1 MREQTR
7 TIGIIH
13 AVHLTIQAMKPFL
26 EKYIPDVEVMHLCDD
41 TIQRDNI
48 AAGVGV
54 IPKHNYFRFAQYAH
68 NLEESGVELILLAC
82 STFNYA
88 AELARPM
95 IDIPIMQIDRPM
107 MELAVAQGRRV
118 GMLATLATTVPSS
131 ERLLRIV
138 AEEKKRPVEITTVLR
153 PEAFEAIQNGD
164 KETHNRILLE
174 EIDRLSSKVDSIVLA
189 QLSMSALEPY
199 LGKTAVPVYNSG
211 TTGFDF
217 IRRTLYGAGV
227 GAEVLA

>member
-1 MREQTR
+1 MKETPK

-13 AVHLTIQAMKPFL
+13 AIHLTIRAMQPFL
-26 EKYIPDVEVMHLCDD
+26 DRYIPDVEVIHLCDD

-48 AAGVGV
+48 SAGVGV

-68 NLEESGVELILLAC
+68 NLQESGVELILLAC

-95 IDIPIMQIDRPM
+95 IDIPILQIDRPM
-107 MELAVAQGRRV
+107 MELAVSRGHRV
-118 GMLATLATTVPSS
+118 GLLATLATTVPSS
-131 ERLLRIV
+131 ERLLKIV
-138 AEEKKRPVEITTVLR
+138 AAEKNSPVEITTVLR
-153 PEAFEAIQNGD
+153 PEAFAAIQKGD
-164 KETHNRILLE
+164 TETHNRILLE
-174 EIDRLSSKVDSIVLA
+174 EIDKLSGKVDSIVMA

-211 TTGFDF
+211 ATGFGH
-217 IRRTLYGAGV
+217 IRQLLYGAV
-227 GAEVLA
+227 PSEALA

>member
-1 MREQTR
+1 MENEKK

-13 AVHLTIQAMKPFL
+13 AVHLTIGAMKPFL
-26 EKYIPDVEVMHLCDD
+26 ERYVPDVEVMHLCDD

-95 IDIPIMQIDRPM
+95 INIPIMQIDRAM
-107 MELAVAQGRRV
+107 MELAVSQGRRV

-138 AEEKKRPVEITTVLR
+138 AAEKGSPVEITTVLR
-153 PEAFEAIQNGD
+153 PEAFEAVSKGD
-164 KETHNRILLE
+164 VETHNKILLE
-174 EIDRLSSKVDSIVLA
+174 EIDKLSGKVDSIVMA
-189 QLSMSALEPY
+189 QLSMSALAPF
-199 LGKTAVPVYNSG
+199 LGKTAVPVYDSG
-211 TTGFDF
+211 TTGFGY
-217 IRRTLYGAGV
+217 IRQKLFG
-227 GAEVLA
+227 EVSSEVHA

>member
-1 MREQTR
+1 MREQAK

-13 AVHLTIQAMKPFL
+13 AVHLTIAAMQPFL
-26 EKYIPDVEVMHLCDD
+26 KRYIPEVEVVHLCDD

-54 IPKHNYFRFAQYAH
+54 IPKHNYFRFAQYCH
-68 NLEESGVELILLAC
+68 NLQESGVELILLAC

-95 IDIPIMQIDRPM
+95 IDIPILQIDRPM
-107 MELAVAQGRRV
+107 MELAVSRGKRV
-118 GMLATLATTVPSS
+118 GLLATLATTVPSS

-138 AEEKKRPVEITTVLR
+138 AAEKNVPVEIVTVLR
-153 PEAFEAIQNGD
+153 PEAFAAIQKGD

-174 EIDRLSSKVDSIVLA
+174 EIDKLSGKVDSIAMA
-189 QLSMSALEPY
+189 QLSMSALEPF
-199 LGKTAVPVYNSG
+199 LGKTNVPVYNSG
-211 TTGFDF
+211 TTGFGY
-217 IRRTLYGAGV
+217 IRQKLYGTVAS
-227 GAEVLA
+227 EVHA